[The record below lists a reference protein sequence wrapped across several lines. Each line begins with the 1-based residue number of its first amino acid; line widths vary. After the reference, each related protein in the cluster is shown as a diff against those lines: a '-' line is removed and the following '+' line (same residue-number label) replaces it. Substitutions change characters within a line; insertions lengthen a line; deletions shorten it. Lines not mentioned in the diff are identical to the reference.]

1 MRILHISPNFPWPS
15 NDGGKIVTSN
25 FLNLIKDYD
34 IELDFICINKSDVN
48 SELLQ
53 QNNLEADSVF
63 IDFSISS
70 KWSLAKSLVLNKPIL
85 IHKFF
90 NRNFLEFIKSKL
102 SNKTYDLIHFESLH
116 TVYYAFELL
125 ELFNGPMVLR
135 LHNIESQ
142 ILERLAYE
150 TLNPVLKRVFL
161 WESTKINRLEI
172 EAYQR
177 IRNIT
182 FISQD
187 DLIKSGIKDIPQTN
201 PFVATAGVEFN
212 LFKGILPP
220 TSNNILYIGSMD
232 WLPNEKAV
240 LWFVENVFL
249 EIQKEFPETKLYIVG
264 KNPSKKILTLKGD
277 NIIVTG
283 LVDNVVDYINL
294 CSISIV
300 PIFIGGGMRV
310 KILELMAAGRAIVST
325 TIGAE
330 GIIYR
335 NNEDILIA
343 DTKEEFFQ
351 KIKYLLESPNKRID
365 MGKNARINVQ
375 KNYSWKRK
383 VNEYAS
389 YLKKLI

>member
-15 NDGGKIVTSN
+15 NDGGKIVTAN

-34 IELDFICINKSDVN
+34 IELDFLCINKSRIN
-48 SELLQ
+48 TELLK
-53 QNNLEADSVF
+53 QNNFKSDSVF
-63 IDFSISS
+63 IDFGISS
-70 KWSLAKSLVLNKPIL
+70 KLRMAKSFVLNKPIL

-90 NRNFLEFIKSKL
+90 NRKFLELVKSNLL
-102 SNKTYDLIHFESLH
+102 SKNYNLIHFESLH
-116 TVYYAFELL
+116 TVYYALELL
-125 ELFNGPMVLR
+125 KTFNLPVVLR

-142 ILERLAYE
+142 ILERLACE
-150 TLNPVLKRVFL
+150 TVNPVVKRFFF
-161 WESTKINRLEI
+161 WESAKIKQLEL
-172 EAYQR
+172 EAYKK
-177 IRNIT
+177 IKNIT

-187 DLIKSGIKDIPQTN
+187 DLKKSGIKDMPQTN

-212 LFKGILPP
+212 LFKDVLPP

-264 KNPSKKILTLKGD
+264 KNPSKKILTLKNN

-365 MGKNARINVQ
+365 MGKNAQINVQ
-375 KNYSWKRK
+375 KNYSWERK